1 MHVLAEPGE
10 GEAAVQDFTA
20 RNMRRHNAH
29 CAMYAASRRANG
41 VPYEELADI
50 VSLWVET
57 AMQLTQADL
66 RKMMRILEAQHRREA
81 AAQAEALPRLTA
93 CP

>member
-1 MHVLAEPGE
+1 
-10 GEAAVQDFTA
+10 
-20 RNMRRHNAH
+20 MRRHNAH

-66 RKMMRILEAQHRREA
+66 RKMMRNFSKHNIGVKR
-81 AAQAEALPRLTA
+81 LPRQRPAAPDGLSVKGYAASLRRATSSRTSA
-93 CP
+93 